1 MWLKIFQGTTRTFT
15 SFSFRTFSFIGF
27 CEKVYLSHDQFLKSM
42 QKGYTHHIFQTI
54 LTCLLVG
61 LVATLSAQI
70 TPPGYERELEMMK
83 NQSKTSIMERDS
95 VVVVE
100 TVKIYD
106 PETDKEET
114 NIVETK
120 MSVGY
125 YCREWLGIM
134 NPDVLLDG
142 KPRTITDPKTYEQM
156 KVRWN
161 AQAAKIDTIPN

>member
-1 MWLKIFQGTTRTFT
+1 
-15 SFSFRTFSFIGF
+15 
-27 CEKVYLSHDQFLKSM
+27 M
-42 QKGYTHHIFQTI
+42 QKGYTHHIFQAI
-54 LTCLLVG
+54 LTFIFVG

-70 TPPGYERELEMMK
+70 TPPGYERELEMLK
-83 NQSKTSIMERDS
+83 NQRKESRLELDS

-100 TVKIYD
+100 TVKVYD

-114 NIVETK
+114 NVVETK

-142 KPRTITDPKTYEQM
+142 KPRTITDPNTYEQM
-156 KVRWN
+156 KIRWN
-161 AQAAKIDTIPN
+161 AQAVKIDTIPN